1 MAEVFRQFMH
11 AQEQQ
16 EQRYLQALQTLQV
29 TMQQAIQP
37 ASSSLGL
44 ESPRME
50 LPTPAPRRI
59 SLSPRVPHTPTLISS
74 NSVPEPLQ
82 NHKPVLDGSGLKTER
97 GLGRELPAL
106 RYLSQKKSLS
116 RLKLDAC
123 EMKWHKSQ
131 IVMGVRSPLCH

>member
-59 SLSPRVPHTPTLISS
+59 SLSPRVPHTPTVAI
-74 NSVPEPLQ
+74 
-82 NHKPVLDGSGLKTER
+82 
-97 GLGRELPAL
+97 AL
-106 RYLSQKKSLS
+106 REQVIGDCAVSTAIVSRIESSLAHQWEFT
-116 RLKLDAC
+116 LKPSANTKP
-123 EMKWHKSQ
+123 EK
-131 IVMGVRSPLCH
+131 I

>member
-1 MAEVFRQFMH
+1 MVLRSQTQAATDEDGAWGTVDSTEEEREEDWLPPVRPKGTASRTGAGPPIKPFEEGMAEVFRQFMH

-59 SLSPRVPHTPTLISS
+59 SLSPRNP
-74 NSVPEPLQ
+74 
-82 NHKPVLDGSGLKTER
+82 
-97 GLGRELPAL
+97 
-106 RYLSQKKSLS
+106 
-116 RLKLDAC
+116 
-123 EMKWHKSQ
+123 
-131 IVMGVRSPLCH
+131 

>member
-1 MAEVFRQFMH
+1 MPANTKIHKSLIWTGAGPPIKPFEEGMAEVFRQFMH

-50 LPTPAPRRI
+50 LPTPAPGE
-59 SLSPRVPHTPTLISS
+59 LACP
-74 NSVPEPLQ
+74 Q
-82 NHKPVLDGSGLKTER
+82 GSRTF
-97 GLGRELPAL
+97 
-106 RYLSQKKSLS
+106 Q
-116 RLKLDAC
+116 
-123 EMKWHKSQ
+123 Q
-131 IVMGVRSPLCH
+131 